1 MSTTPVQ
8 GIPDAPLP
16 PVSDEPKVGAA
27 TSEPRTQVEGDTL
40 PAKSADREYV
50 VMKQGPKTT
59 INSENTWQFI
69 ANIEA
74 TSAEQAVRR
83 AAEQPGSSFLN
94 ADGTT
99 TLVAIP
105 TRSFNPVDVT
115 VKTETTIVLS

>member
-1 MSTTPVQ
+1 VSTVERDNAGTAVQ
-8 GIPDAPLP
+8 LP
-16 PVSDEPKVGAA
+16 PELSVPPAETKTEVKSDERV
-27 TSEPRTQVEGDTL
+27 
-40 PAKSADREYV
+40 YV
-50 VMKQGPKTT
+50 VMKQGQKTT
-59 INSENTWQFI
+59 INSENAWQFI

-105 TRSFNPVDVT
+105 VRSFNPVTVS